1 MMKKSKARLKQNID
15 FAKSQRRMA
24 SDYVLI
30 VWQWLRNRQVLGQ
43 KFRREHPVPPYTV
56 DFFCVELGLVIEIDG
71 QPHLS
76 PEGIAHDRVRDRFL
90 KSLGYEVLRIPGY
103 EILRDSQTVRNRIAG
118 FVKAALDG
126 REKVDGDSAGPG
138 N

>member
-1 MMKKSKARLKQNID
+1 MKKSIARLKQNVE

-30 VWQWLRNRQVLGQ
+30 VWQWLRDRRVLGQ

-71 QPHLS
+71 QPHLTQ
-76 PEGIAHDRVRDRFL
+76 EGIAHDRVRDRFL
-90 KSLGYEVLRIPGY
+90 KSLSYKILRITGY
-103 EILRDSQTVRNRIAG
+103 EILRDSQSVRNQIVG
-118 FVKAALDG
+118 FVKDASEGL
-126 REKVDGDSAGPG
+126 EKVDGHSAEPG

>member
-1 MMKKSKARLKQNID
+1 MVKKSIARLKQNVD

-30 VWQWLRNRQVLGQ
+30 VWQWLRDRRVLGQ

-71 QPHLS
+71 QPHLT

-90 KSLGYEVLRIPGY
+90 KSLGYEILRIPGY
-103 EILRDSQTVRNRIAG
+103 EILRDSQSVRNRIVG
-118 FVKAALDG
+118 FVKDASEG
-126 REKVDGDSAGPG
+126 REKVEGHSAEPG

>member
-30 VWQWLRNRQVLGQ
+30 VWQWLRDRQVLGQ

>member
-1 MMKKSKARLKQNID
+1 MKKSKARLKQNID

-76 PEGIAHDRVRDRFL
+76 PEGIAHDRVRDRFM

-103 EILRDSQTVRNRIAG
+103 EILRDSQTARNRIAG
-118 FVKAALDG
+118 FVKIALDG
-126 REKVDGDSAGPG
+126 REKVDSDSAGPG

>member
-30 VWQWLRNRQVLGQ
+30 IWQWLRNRQVLGQ
-43 KFRREHPVPPYTV
+43 KFRREHPVPPYMV

>member
-1 MMKKSKARLKQNID
+1 MKKSKARLKQNID

>member
-1 MMKKSKARLKQNID
+1 MKKSKARSKQNID

-30 VWQWLRNRQVLGQ
+30 VWQWVRDRQVLGQ

-71 QPHLS
+71 QPHLT

-90 KSLGYEVLRIPGY
+90 KSQSYKILRIPGY
-103 EILRDSQTVRNRIAG
+103 EILRDSQSVRNRIVG
-118 FVKAALDG
+118 FVRDASEG
-126 REKVDGDSAGPG
+126 REKVDGHSAEPG

>member
-30 VWQWLRNRQVLGQ
+30 VWQWLRDRRVLGQ

-71 QPHLS
+71 QPHLT

-90 KSLGYEVLRIPGY
+90 KSLGYEILRIPGY
-103 EILRDSQTVRNRIAG
+103 EILRDSQSVRNRIVG
-118 FVKAALDG
+118 FVKDASEG
-126 REKVDGDSAGPG
+126 REKVEGHSAEPG

>member
-1 MMKKSKARLKQNID
+1 MKKSIARLKQNVD

-30 VWQWLRNRQVLGQ
+30 VWQWLRDRRVLGQ

-71 QPHLS
+71 QPHLT

-90 KSLGYEVLRIPGY
+90 KSLGYEILRIPGY
-103 EILRDSQTVRNRIAG
+103 EILRDSQSVRNRIVG
-118 FVKAALDG
+118 FVKDASEG
-126 REKVDGDSAGPG
+126 REKVEGHSAEPG

>member
-1 MMKKSKARLKQNID
+1 MKKSKARSKQNID

-30 VWQWLRNRQVLGQ
+30 VWQWVRDRQVLGQ

-71 QPHLS
+71 QPHLT
-76 PEGIAHDRVRDRFL
+76 PEGIAHDQIRDRFL
-90 KSLGYEVLRIPGY
+90 KSLGYKILRIPGY
-103 EILRDSQTVRNRIAG
+103 EILRDSQSVRNRIVG
-118 FVKAALDG
+118 FVRDASEG
-126 REKVDGDSAGPG
+126 QEKVDGHSAEPG

>member
-1 MMKKSKARLKQNID
+1 MVKKSIARLKQNVE

-30 VWQWLRNRQVLGQ
+30 VWQWLRDRRVLGQ

-71 QPHLS
+71 QPHLT

-90 KSLGYEVLRIPGY
+90 KSLSYKILRITGY
-103 EILRDSQTVRNRIAG
+103 EILRDSQSVRNQIVG
-118 FVKAALDG
+118 FVKDASEGL
-126 REKVDGDSAGPG
+126 EKVDGHSAEPG

>member
-1 MMKKSKARLKQNID
+1 MKKSKARLKQNID

-90 KSLGYEVLRIPGY
+90 KSLGYEILRISGY
-103 EILRDSQTVRNRIAG
+103 EILRDSQTVRNGIAG
-118 FVKAALDG
+118 FVKVALDG

>member
-1 MMKKSKARLKQNID
+1 MKKSKARLKQNID

-30 VWQWLRNRQVLGQ
+30 VWQWLRDRRVLGQ

-71 QPHLS
+71 QPHLT

-90 KSLGYEVLRIPGY
+90 KSLGYEILRIPGY
-103 EILRDSQTVRNRIAG
+103 EILRDSQSVRNRIVG
-118 FVKAALDG
+118 FVKDASEG
-126 REKVDGDSAGPG
+126 REKVEGHSAEPG

>member
-1 MMKKSKARLKQNID
+1 MKKSKARLKQNID

-126 REKVDGDSAGPG
+126 REKVDGDSAGSG

>member
-1 MMKKSKARLKQNID
+1 MKKSKARLKKNID

-30 VWQWLRNRQVLGQ
+30 VWQWVRDRQVLGQ

-71 QPHLS
+71 QPHLTS
-76 PEGIAHDRVRDRFL
+76 EGIAHDRIRDRFL
-90 KSLGYEVLRIPGY
+90 KSLGHKNLRIPGY
-103 EILRDSQTVRNRIAG
+103 EILRDSNAARDRIVG
-118 FVKAALDG
+118 FVEFVLEDRK
-126 REKVDGDSAGPG
+126 KVDGHSAMRGD
-138 N
+138 

>member
-126 REKVDGDSAGPG
+126 REKVDGDSAGSG